1 MRLFIIIIL
10 LIYCNPINSQNIYNY
25 LGTIIVDNSQA
36 MSFKLELTEK
46 DGLVNG
52 YSLTNI
58 GQTDETKSEITGLYF
73 KSDKSFQ
80 LQETQILSTN
90 SDAPLSTFCYIN
102 MELSFKGKLG
112 KRRLEG
118 SFIGNFP
125 DGKECAKG
133 KIIMLEEDKLNKK
146 AQKIKKKIEKKYPKN
161 DTKPIQQSTILKD
174 GDDFSIKW
182 ESNKLI
188 LFIWDANKEDGDK
201 IKLKINNEIILDEF
215 ETKNKR
221 KKIKSQLNVGENI
234 IEISATNTGTSPPNT
249 SRIELVDNEKKYS
262 IITQL
267 KLKKSAII
275 KIIK

>member
-80 LQETQILSTN
+80 LQETQIIYTN
-90 SDAPLSTFCYIN
+90 SEAPLNTFCYIN
-102 MELSFKGKLG
+102 MNLSFKSKFNKKHL
-112 KRRLEG
+112 K
-118 SFIGNFP
+118 GNFRGNFL
-125 DGKECAKG
+125 DSTECANG
-133 KIIMLEEDKLNKK
+133 TIFLMEEK
-146 AQKIKKKIEKKYPKN
+146 KIKKKIKKIQKKIN
-161 DTKPIQQSTILKD
+161 KVSKDTNLLQKTRVLKD
-174 GDDFSIKW
+174 GDDFTINWKK
-182 ESNKLI
+182 NNI
-188 LFIWDANKEDGDK
+188 TLFVWDANQQDGDK
-201 IKLKINNEIILDEF
+201 IDLKINNDFLLHDF
-215 ETKNKR
+215 VTKNKK
-221 KKIKSQLNVGENI
+221 KKIKYKLKKGTNI
-234 IEISATNTGTSPPNT
+234 IEIIAVNEGKSPPNT
-249 SRIELVDNEKKYS
+249 SRIELIDKTIKYP

-267 KLKKSAII
+267 EVGKSAII

>member
-80 LQETQILSTN
+80 LQETQIIYTN
-90 SDAPLSTFCYIN
+90 SEAPLNTFCYIN
-102 MELSFKGKLG
+102 MNLSFKSKFN
-112 KRRLEG
+112 KKHLEG
-118 SFIGNFP
+118 NFRGNFL
-125 DGKECAKG
+125 DSSECANG
-133 KIIMLEEDKLNKK
+133 TIILMEEKKLKK
-146 AQKIKKKIEKKYPKN
+146 KIKKIQKKINEVSK
-161 DTKPIQQSTILKD
+161 DTNLLQQTRVLKD
-174 GDDFSIKW
+174 GDDFTINWKK
-182 ESNKLI
+182 NNII
-188 LFIWDANKEDGDK
+188 LFVWDANQQDGDK
-201 IKLKINNEIILDEF
+201 IDLKINNDFLLHDF
-215 ETKNKR
+215 VTKNKK
-221 KKIKSQLNVGENI
+221 KKIKYKLKKGTNI
-234 IEISATNTGTSPPNT
+234 IEIIAVNEGKSPPNT
-249 SRIELVDNEKKYS
+249 SRIELIDKTIKYP

-267 KLKKSAII
+267 EVGKSAII